1 MALRLRVHIQGIVQ
15 GVGFRP
21 FVYQLAHQHR
31 LNGYVANT
39 PKGVEIEVEGGQE
52 ALQHF
57 LQELPK
63 TAPPLATIT
72 QIDTE
77 ELPAANYY
85 NFEIKSSAEGEERG
99 ALISP
104 DTATCSDCLREL
116 FDQRDRRYLYPFIN
130 CTNCGP
136 RYTIIKDIPYD
147 RPKTSMAAFTMCNDC
162 SREYYDP
169 MDRRFHAQ
177 PNACWA
183 CGPQVWLADGEGKD
197 LGTKEPI
204 SEAANLL
211 SQGAI
216 LALKGLG
223 GFHLAVDATQK
234 EAVERLRWRKGR
246 EEKPLAL
253 MSSSLE
259 QIETYAFIGEGE
271 RQLLTS
277 AKRPIVI
284 VPKRPGNNIA
294 SEVAP
299 RNRYLGVML
308 PYTPLHH
315 LLLAH
320 PFVALVMTSGN
331 ISEEPIAIDNLEAVK
346 RLGNIADYFLF
357 HNRDIILRSDDSVL
371 RIARGRPRQIRR
383 SRGYVPVPIFLRKSV
398 PEVLALGGE
407 LKGTI
412 CLTKENR
419 AFVGQHLGDLENLET
434 LEFLEET
441 VDHLQRILEVRP
453 SLLVHDL
460 HPDYLSTQVAEA
472 QDELPTLAVQ
482 HHHAHVVSCM
492 AEHGLKGKILGLALD
507 GTGYGEDGTVWGG
520 EILVADEKFYK
531 RVAHFEYVPMPG
543 GAKAIKEPWRMAVAY
558 LWATFG
564 EEVFQEELPL
574 SRKWDRGQIEV
585 LVHMMQRGLNSPLT
599 SSCGRLFDGVAA
611 LAGLRDRIAYEG
623 QAAIELEQWME
634 PTTERYQYEFREV
647 GGKLLLSPTAI
658 FRQVYEDAVSGV
670 EPPLISGKFHQTLV
684 EMFAEVSLNL
694 CQLHELNRVVC
705 SGGVFQNVFLLEKL
719 EKKLAGSG
727 VEVYTPELI
736 PANDACISLG
746 QAVIGAMSLEV

>member
-21 FVYQLAHQHR
+21 FIYQLAHQHR

-39 PKGVEIEVEGGQE
+39 PKGVEIEVEGGHL
-52 ALQHF
+52 ALQRF

-63 TAPPLATIT
+63 TAPPLSIIT
-72 QIDTE
+72 QIDSE
-77 ELPAANYY
+77 ELPAAHYSG
-85 NFEIKSSAEGEERG
+85 FEIKSSEEGEERA

-104 DTATCSDCLREL
+104 DTATCGDCLREL
-116 FDQRDRRYLYPFIN
+116 FDQQDRRYLYPFIN

-136 RYTIIKDIPYD
+136 RYTIINDVPYD
-147 RPKTSMAAFTMCNDC
+147 RPKTSMAAFTMCAEC
-162 SREYYDP
+162 SREYHDP

-183 CGPQVWLADGEGKD
+183 CGPRVWLADGQGKD
-197 LGTKEPI
+197 LAIKEPI
-204 SEAANLL
+204 SEAAKLL

-216 LALKGLG
+216 LAAKGLG
-223 GFHLAVDATQK
+223 GFHLAVDATQR
-234 EAVERLRWRKGR
+234 EAVARLRWRKGR
-246 EEKPLAL
+246 EEKPLAV
-253 MSSSLE
+253 MSASLKE
-259 QIETYAFIGEGE
+259 IETYALIGEDE

-284 VPKRPGNNIA
+284 VLKRPGNVIA
-294 SEVAP
+294 PEVAP

-315 LLLAH
+315 LLLSH

-357 HNRDIILRSDDSVL
+357 HDRAILLRSDDSVM
-371 RIARGRPRQIRR
+371 RVARSRPRQIRR

-407 LKGTI
+407 LKATI

-419 AFVGQHLGDLENLET
+419 AFVGQHMGDLENLET
-434 LEFLEET
+434 LEFLEQT

-453 SLLVHDL
+453 ALLVHDL
-460 HPDYLSTQVAEA
+460 HPDYLTTQLAEA

-492 AEHGLKGKILGLALD
+492 AEHGLEGKVLGLALD
-507 GTGYGEDGTVWGG
+507 GTGYGEDGAVWGG
-520 EILVADEKFYK
+520 EILLADEKSYE

-543 GAKAIKEPWRMAVAY
+543 GAKAIKEPWRMAAAY

-564 EEVFQEELPL
+564 KEIFQDELPTPG
-574 SRKWDRGQIEV
+574 KWDRGRIEL
-585 LVHMMQRGLNSPLT
+585 LVHMMQRGVNSPLT

-611 LAGLRDRIAYEG
+611 LIGLRDCIAYEG
-623 QAAIELEQWME
+623 QAAIELEQCLE

-647 GGKLLLSPTAI
+647 GERLLLSPTAI
-658 FRQVYEDAVSGV
+658 FRQVYEDALSGV
-670 EPPLISGKFHQTLV
+670 GPPLISGKFHRTLV
-684 EMFAEVSLNL
+684 EMFAEVSVNL
-694 CQLHELNRVVC
+694 CELYGISRVVC
-705 SGGVFQNVFLLEKL
+705 SGGVFQNVYLLENL
-719 EKKLAGSG
+719 EERLSGSG
-727 VEVYTPELI
+727 LEVYTPELI

-746 QAVIGAMSLEV
+746 QAVIGAMSLEE

>member
-52 ALQHF
+52 ALKNF

-72 QIDTE
+72 QIETE
-77 ELPAANYY
+77 ELPAAHYY
-85 NFEIKSSAEGEERG
+85 NFEIKSSEEGEGRA

-116 FDQRDRRYLYPFIN
+116 FDQQDRRYLYPFIN

-136 RYTIIKDIPYD
+136 RYTIINDIPYD

-177 PNACWA
+177 PNACWS
-183 CGPQVWLADGEGKD
+183 CGPQVWLADGEGKE
-197 LGTKEPI
+197 LGIKEPI

-216 LALKGLG
+216 LAVKGLG

-259 QIETYAFIGEGE
+259 QIETYAFIGEAE

-284 VPKRPGNNIA
+284 VPKRPGNIIA
-294 SEVAP
+294 AEVAP

-315 LLLAH
+315 LLLSH

-357 HNRDIILRSDDSVL
+357 HDRDIILRSDDSVL

-398 PEVLALGGE
+398 PQVLALGGE

-419 AFVGQHLGDLENLET
+419 AFVGQHIGDLENLET

-460 HPDYLSTQVAEA
+460 HPDYLTTQVAEE

-492 AEHGLKGKILGLALD
+492 AEHGLKGKVLGLALD

-520 EILVADEKFYK
+520 EILLADEKLYE

-543 GAKAIKEPWRMAVAY
+543 GSKAIKEPWRMAVAY

-564 EEVFQEELPL
+564 EGIFQEGLPL

-585 LVHMMQRGLNSPLT
+585 LVQMMQRGLNSPLT

-611 LAGLRDRIAYEG
+611 LAGLRDHIAYEG
-623 QAAIELEQWME
+623 QAAIELEQLME
-634 PTTERYQYEFREV
+634 PTTERYEYEFKEV
-647 GGKLLLSPTAI
+647 GEKLLLSPTAI
-658 FRQVYEDAVSGV
+658 FKQVYEDVVSGV
-670 EPPLISGKFHQTLV
+670 GPPLISGKFHQTLI
-684 EMFAEVSLNL
+684 EMFAEVSLYL
-694 CQLHELNRVVC
+694 CKLHGLNRVVF
-705 SGGVFQNVFLLEKL
+705 SGGVFQNVFLLENLDERLSVSGL
-719 EKKLAGSG
+719 EA
-727 VEVYTPELI
+727 YTPELI

-746 QAVIGAMSLEV
+746 QAVIGAMSLEG